1 MKPHR
6 IPIAASVRLL
16 AVVITWAMMT
26 SCHSGGPGCSTP
38 SCTSVLLE
46 GTLSGLVGSQL
57 VLNNPQNNL
66 FTATGFSG
74 SMANGTQLTF
84 GSAPYNT
91 AYNLTVQSQPV
102 NPSQTCVVTNGSGTA
117 GTTDVTDIAVTCTTD
132 LPRFAYIVNRGS
144 NSISAYTVDPATG
157 TLAVIAGSPFAAG
170 KLPVAIAVDRTGH
183 FAYVVNQTDATL
195 SAFIIDRSSGTLTEV
210 SGSPF
215 TTGLSPTSVAIDPS
229 SSFVYVAN
237 GGAGSVSAYAISAS
251 GALTA
256 ITGSPYAAG
265 NSPSSVAVDTSG
277 FYVEVTNKGDDTFS
291 VFSIQDGVGSLMV
304 APGSPV
310 PTEKDPQAV
319 VADGQ
324 VFVANGTANSLS
336 SFAAVGTGQV
346 SEDGASPY
354 PTGTNPIS
362 IAVDDVDHFVY
373 VANQGSNNISGFNL
387 RNDGFLVPLAA
398 SPFAAGSEPSAL
410 AIENTGKFAYVVN
423 NASNSMSVYAID
435 AASGALSPIGG
446 SPFAT
451 GTQPAA
457 IAISD

>member
-1 MKPHR
+1 MKPFG

-16 AVVITWAMMT
+16 AALIILATMT
-26 SCHSGGPGCSTP
+26 SCHSGGSGCYP
-38 SCTSVLLE
+38 NCTSVSLE
-46 GTLSGLVGSQL
+46 GTLSGLVGSRL
-57 VLNNPQNNL
+57 VLNNPQENL
-66 FTATGFSG
+66 FTETGFSG
-74 SMANGTQLTF
+74 STANGTQLTF
-84 GSAPYNT
+84 GSAPNNT
-91 AYNLTVQSQPV
+91 AYNLTVESQPT

-117 GTTDVTDIAVTCTTD
+117 GTTDVTDIAVTCTTN
-132 LPRFAYIVNRGS
+132 LPRFAYIVNRAS

-170 KLPVAIAVDRTGH
+170 KLPVAIAVDPTGH

-195 SAFIIDRSSGTLTEV
+195 SAFSIDRNSGALTEV

-237 GGAGSVSAYAISAS
+237 GGAGSVSAYAIGAS
-251 GALTA
+251 GALTV
-256 ITGSPYAAG
+256 ISGSPYAAG
-265 NSPSSVAVDTSG
+265 NSPSSVAVDTLG
-277 FYVEVTNKGDDTFS
+277 IYVEVTNKGDNTFS

-336 SFAAVGTGQV
+336 SFASIGTGQV

-354 PTGTNPIS
+354 PTGANPIS

-387 RNDGFLVPLAA
+387 RGDGFLVPLAA
-398 SPFAAGSEPSAL
+398 SPFAAGSEPAAV
-410 AIENTGKFAYVVN
+410 AIDNTGKFAYVVN
-423 NASNSMSVYAID
+423 TASNSVSVYAID
-435 AASGALSPIGG
+435 VVSGALSPIGG